1 VRSNMPGPGFV
12 LAKLAGTLFPDPDLR
27 LALGMAEKL
36 SKAREEAKPLILFVD
51 HSGQVSII
59 IPFRVYGNFLF
70 FEFGGEKYVTYYDA
84 QKTYRLKG
92 QPIVHVLE
100 NQLYPVELR
109 DAAVLNYL
117 DPLRTMLYRMLEEQ
131 AKQLEKEHPEYL
143 KEIENYTKIQQKRVQ
158 GQDQEDLDPVSPNNP
173 LLQIYAIQQLLRS
186 PEPLEALKGVEYA
199 FAALG
204 VEPAFPID
212 IRVITKYVPTKET
225 LKELLTY
232 FERWAYAHFA
242 ALSGLQQFYGK
253 KLDMNK
259 LLQMLIL
266 VGLLLFGAYFFA
278 SYVLPGLMHAA
289 PAPPTGV
296 KVP

>member
-1 VRSNMPGPGFV
+1 MPGPGFFF
-12 LAKLAGTLFPDPDLR
+12 AKLSATFFPDPDLR
-27 LALGMAEKL
+27 LALSMAEKL
-36 SKAREEAKPLILFVD
+36 SRAREESKPLILFVD

-70 FEFGGEKYVTYYDA
+70 FEFNGEKYVTYYDA
-84 QKTYRLKG
+84 QKTYRLRG

-109 DAAVLNYL
+109 DAAVLSYL
-117 DPLRTMLYRMLEEQ
+117 DPLRTMLYRMLEQQ

-143 KEIENYTKIQQKRVQ
+143 EEIKDYAKQQHQKQAQ
-158 GQDQEDLDPVSPNNP
+158 GQGEPDPVSPSNP

-186 PEPLEALKGVEYA
+186 PEPLEAIRGVEYA

-204 VEPAFPID
+204 LEPAFPID
-212 IRVITKYVPTKET
+212 TRVVAKYVPTRET

-259 LLQMLIL
+259 LLQMLLL
-266 VGLLLFGAYFFA
+266 VGLLMIGAYFFA

-289 PAPPTGV
+289 PAPPAGV

>member
-1 VRSNMPGPGFV
+1 MPGPGFFF
-12 LAKLAGTLFPDPDLR
+12 ARLAGTFFPDPDLK
-27 LALGMAEKL
+27 LALSMAEKL
-36 SKAREEAKPLILFVD
+36 ARAREESKPLIFFVD

-70 FEFGGEKYVTYYDA
+70 FEFNGEKYVTYYDA

-92 QPIVHVLE
+92 QPVVHVLE

-109 DAAVLNYL
+109 DAAVLSYFDQL
-117 DPLRTMLYRMLEEQ
+117 KAMLHRMLEQQ

-143 KEIENYTKIQQKRVQ
+143 KEIENYAKHQQKQ
-158 GQDQEDLDPVSPNNP
+158 GQGQEADPDPVSPDNP

-186 PEPLEALKGVEYA
+186 PEPLEALRGVEYA

-204 VEPAFPID
+204 LEPAFPID
-212 IRVITKYVPTKET
+212 IRVITKYVPSRET

-253 KLDMNK
+253 KMDMNK
-259 LLQMLIL
+259 LLQLLIV
-266 VGLLLFGAYFFA
+266 VGLLLLGAYFFA
-278 SYVLPGLMHAA
+278 TYVLPGLMHAVPA
-289 PAPPTGV
+289 PAGV

>member
-1 VRSNMPGPGFV
+1 
-12 LAKLAGTLFPDPDLR
+12 
-27 LALGMAEKL
+27 MAEKL
-36 SKAREEAKPLILFVD
+36 AKAREESKPLILFVD

-70 FEFGGEKYVTYYDA
+70 FEFNGEKYVTYYDA

-92 QPIVHVLE
+92 QPVVHVLE

-109 DAAVLNYL
+109 DAAVLSYL
-117 DPLRTMLYRMLEEQ
+117 EPFRVMLYKMLEQQ

-143 KEIENYTKIQQKRVQ
+143 KEIENYTKTQQKQ
-158 GQDQEDLDPVSPNNP
+158 GQQEGDPDPVSPGNP

-186 PEPLEALKGVEYA
+186 PEPLEALRGVEYA

-204 VEPAFPID
+204 LEPAFPID
-212 IRVITKYVPTKET
+212 IRVVTKYVPTKET

-259 LLQMLIL
+259 LLQLLIV
-266 VGLLLFGAYFFA
+266 VGLLLLGAYFFV
-278 SYVLPGLMHAA
+278 SFVLPGLTHAVPTA
-289 PAPPTGV
+289 PTGV
-296 KVP
+296 NVP

>member
-1 VRSNMPGPGFV
+1 MPGPGFA
-12 LAKLAGTLFPDPDLR
+12 LAKLAGMFFPDPDLR
-27 LALGMAEKL
+27 LALNMAEKL
-36 SKAREEAKPLILFVD
+36 ASAREESKPLILFVD

-84 QKTYRLKG
+84 SKTYRLKG

-109 DAAVLNYL
+109 DAAVLSYL
-117 DPLRTMLYRMLEEQ
+117 DPLKSMLYKMLEEQ
-131 AKQLEKEHPEYL
+131 AKQIEKEHPEYL
-143 KEIENYTKIQQKRVQ
+143 KEIENYTKAQQKQ
-158 GQDQEDLDPVSPNNP
+158 GQGQEDPVSPSNP

-204 VEPAFPID
+204 IEPVFPID
-212 IRVITKYVPTKET
+212 VRVITKYVPTRET

-242 ALSGLQQFYGK
+242 ALNGLQQFYGK

-289 PAPPTGV
+289 PAPPAGV

>member
-1 VRSNMPGPGFV
+1 MF
-12 LAKLAGTLFPDPDLR
+12 AKLAGAFFPDPDLR
-27 LALGMAEKL
+27 LALSMAEKL
-36 SKAREEAKPLILFVD
+36 SKAREESKPLILFVD
-51 HSGQVSII
+51 HSGQVSIL

-84 QKTYRLKG
+84 SKTYRLKG

-109 DAAVLNYL
+109 DAAVLSYFEQL
-117 DPLRTMLYRMLEEQ
+117 KQMLYKLLEEQ
-131 AKQLEKEHPEYL
+131 AKQMEEEHPEYL
-143 KEIENYTKIQQKRVQ
+143 KEIEEYSKARQRQ
-158 GQDQEDLDPVSPNNP
+158 GQEGQEDPDPVSPNNP
-173 LLQIYAIQQLLRS
+173 LLQIYAVQQLLRS
-186 PEPLEALKGVEYA
+186 SDPLNALKGVEYA

-204 VEPAFPID
+204 IEPAFPID
-212 IRVITKYVPTKET
+212 IRVITKYVPTRET

-259 LLQMLIL
+259 LLQILLLI
-266 VGLLLFGAYFFA
+266 GLFLFGAYLFA
-278 SYVLPGLMHAA
+278 SFVLPGLMHSVPSA
-289 PAPPTGV
+289 PTGV

>member
-1 VRSNMPGPGFV
+1 MPGPGFMF
-12 LAKLAGTLFPDPDLR
+12 AKLSAMFFPDPDLR
-27 LALGMAEKL
+27 LALGMVEKL
-36 SKAREEAKPLILFVD
+36 AKAREESKPLILFVD

-70 FEFGGEKYVTYYDA
+70 FEFNGEKYVTYYDA

-100 NQLYPVELR
+100 NQLYPIELR
-109 DAAVLNYL
+109 DAAVLSYL
-117 DPLRTMLYRMLEEQ
+117 DPLKSMLYKMLEAQ
-131 AKQLEKEHPEYL
+131 ANQIKKEHPEYL
-143 KEIENYTKIQQKRVQ
+143 KEIEDYARAQQKRAQ
-158 GQDQEDLDPVSPNNP
+158 GQEDSDPVSLDNP

-186 PEPLEALKGVEYA
+186 QDPLEALRGVEYA

-204 VEPAFPID
+204 LEPAFPID
-212 IRVITKYVPTKET
+212 VRIITKYVPTRET

-253 KLDMNK
+253 KLDTNK
-259 LLQMLIL
+259 LLQLLIV
-266 VGLLLFGAYFFA
+266 VGLLLLGAYFFV
-278 SYVLPGLMHAA
+278 SYVLPGLVHSMPTA
-289 PAPPTGV
+289 PTGV